1 MVLFRVVLIVIAV
14 GLFSLGEVRAAMY
27 SWTDDSG
34 NFHIVDDE
42 EKVPL
47 KYRKEVIETQ
57 ESVPVVEPPK
67 KRRPIIGGAGVRD
80 NSAVVE
86 VSEDYG
92 GHTLLWWKEAIDE
105 KKNALKSFQDSFEL
119 KKDYVDVMGVGYSL
133 RRAYKRV
140 EDADGL
146 GTGTAVTSRDRRL
159 LRDNTLFTGSQI
171 SKYKQYKKE
180 IADAESIIKS
190 LTKDLD
196 KILREAR
203 VNYVPKSITR

>member
-1 MVLFRVVLIVIAV
+1 MVLFRVVLIVIAL
-14 GLFSLGEVRAAMY
+14 GLFSFGEVRAAMY

-57 ESVPVVEPPK
+57 ESAPVVEPPK
-67 KRRPIIGGAGVRD
+67 KRRPVIGGSGVRD
-80 NSAVVE
+80 NSAVE

-92 GHTLLWWKEAIDE
+92 GHTLIWWKNAIDE
-105 KKNALKSFQDSFEL
+105 KKNALKNFQDSFEL

-146 GTGTAVTSRDRRL
+146 GTGTAVTARDRKL
-159 LRDNTLFTGSQI
+159 LRDNRLFTGAQI
-171 SKYKQYKKE
+171 SKYKKYKEE
-180 IADAESIIKS
+180 IEDAESIIKR